1 MDLLGEALELPRHD
15 AAAVVLADARAPELL
30 EALASQPEEIG
41 VERPLRRGPVGA
53 HHFGFARPERCG
65 NIDEALDLRN
75 HGMTNLIAAA
85 RSWID
90 EAKRAVVLTGA
101 GISTDSG
108 IPDFRGP
115 QGLWTKNP
123 LAEKMSNIHYYLADG
138 EVRKLAWQNR
148 MASPAWTAKP
158 NPGHLALVELEKRG
172 KLHALI
178 TQNIDEL
185 HQQAGNSREKVIEV
199 HGSMRRFMCWGCGMR
214 GPMQLVLDRVRAG
227 EEDPACRDCGG
238 ILKSDTISFGQ
249 QLVPEVIDRAMRVAA
264 EADVFLAVG
273 STLQVYP
280 VAGAVDIARA
290 AGAKVIIV
298 NAQPTAFDDVADAVF
313 SASISEILPAI
324 LGSASRSRR

>member
-1 MDLLGEALELPRHD
+1 MDTKVATRVREWVGNARK
-15 AAAVVLADARAPELL
+15 VVA
-30 EALASQPEEIG
+30 
-41 VERPLRRGPVGA
+41 
-53 HHFGFARPERCG
+53 
-65 NIDEALDLRN
+65 
-75 HGMTNLIAAA
+75 
-85 RSWID
+85 
-90 EAKRAVVLTGA
+90 LTGA

-123 LAEKMSNIHYYLADG
+123 LAEKMSNIHYYLADR
-138 EVRKLAWQNR
+138 EVRKLSWQSR
-148 MASPAWTAKP
+148 MASPAWSARP
-158 NPGHLALVELEKRG
+158 NAGHWALVELEKRG

-185 HQQAGNSREKVIEV
+185 HQQAGNSPAKVIEV

-214 GPMQLVLDRVRAG
+214 GPMELVLERVRAG
-227 EEDPACRDCGG
+227 EEDPECRDCGG

-249 QLVPEVIDRAMRVAA
+249 QLVPEVIDRAMQAA
-264 EADVFLAVG
+264 GEADVLLAVG

-298 NAQPTAFDDVADAVF
+298 NAQPTAFDDVAGAVLPG
-313 SASISEILPAI
+313 SISEVLPAI
-324 LGSASRSRR
+324 LGSASRSSR